1 MVFPVVTY
9 EYESWSVK
17 KAEHQRIDAFELCCW
32 GRFLKVPWTVGRSNL
47 SVLREINPEYLLE
60 ELMLKLKLRYF
71 GHLMRT
77 ADSLEKS
84 LVLGKIECRR
94 RDRQRKR
101 WLDGII
107 DARDTNLGKLQ
118 EQVRD
123 REVWHAAVHATAELD
138 RTQATE

>member
-9 EYESWSVK
+9 DYESWTVK

-32 GRFLKVPWTVGRSNL
+32 GRLLKVPWTVGRSNL
-47 SVLREINPEYLLE
+47 SVSREINPEYLLE
-60 ELMLKLKLRYF
+60 ELMLKVKLRYF

-94 RDRQRKR
+94 RDR
-101 WLDGII
+101 
-107 DARDTNLGKLQ
+107 
-118 EQVRD
+118 
-123 REVWHAAVHATAELD
+123 
-138 RTQATE
+138 